1 MSDAKMASLAE
12 TLVRR
17 GLAHAFGLAGSGS
30 SMALIMELE
39 ARGVA
44 YHGVSHE
51 AAGAI
56 MAGTVARASGRP
68 SVSISIKGPGA
79 VNMLPGVAYNHFE
92 GNPALSVSESYGSDV
107 GAHRMHK
114 RLDHPA
120 LFSSITKAFSGL
132 ADDGAGTDGMLD
144 LAFAEVPGPV
154 HIDLAGLSQAQPST
168 TGKPLN
174 APLVT
179 DVTLPANVRK
189 PAVIA
194 GSLAIRRGWGEALAA
209 LKIPVFTTASAKGI
223 IDEGSPFSAG
233 VFTGVGGELA
243 PERSVLLKADIVIGI
258 GLRNTE
264 VIAANPLAAGSLLID
279 RVDGGLSDGFD
290 ARLVLA
296 GDEVALGALQLLHE
310 YHWGEAEIASAVE
323 PLRAELSTG
332 WLPGGC
338 FNALNALGW
347 DHGLVLDT
355 GSFCTV
361 GEHAWL
367 ASKERPFWGSS
378 NGRFMGSAIPT
389 AIGASLARP
398 GLPVFCVVGDGGLRP
413 YGAEIGMAVEL
424 GLPICFALMSD
435 GRYGSVVGAPNA
447 SVLRPF
453 SERAVNIARP
463 SWWRTAESLGCPA
476 LAVETAS
483 EFATAVESWDRSGPL
498 FIEAAFDQ
506 TSYAAMTGR
515 VRP

>member
-12 TLVRR
+12 ILVQK
-17 GLAHAFGLAGSGS
+17 GLTHAFGVAGSGA

-44 YHGVSHE
+44 YHRVSHE

-56 MAGTVARASGRP
+56 MAGTVARVSGLP

-79 VNMLPGVAYNHFE
+79 VNMLPGVAHNHFE
-92 GNPALSVSESYGSDV
+92 GNPALSVSESYGPDAD
-107 GAHRMHK
+107 AHRMHK
-114 RLDHPA
+114 RLNHPV
-120 LFSSITKAFSGL
+120 LFSSITKVIGSL
-132 ADDGAGTDGMLD
+132 SDEGAGADGVLD

-154 HIDLAGLSQAQPST
+154 HIDLTGLSQLQSSSASQ
-168 TGKPLN
+168 PLN

-179 DVTLPANVRK
+179 DITLPANVRR
-189 PAVIA
+189 PVVIV
-194 GSLAIRRGWGEALAA
+194 GSLASRRPWSEALAA

-233 VFTGVGGELA
+233 VFTGVGGELT
-243 PERSVLLKADIVIGI
+243 PERSVLRTADMVIGI

-264 VIAANPLAAGSLLID
+264 VIAANPLVAGSILID
-279 RVDGGLSDGFD
+279 QVDGGLSDGFD
-290 ARLVLA
+290 AQLVLT
-296 GDEVALGALQLLHE
+296 GDETTRGLLQELLGHQ
-310 YHWGEAEIASAVE
+310 WGTGEIARALE

-332 WLPGGC
+332 WLPGAC
-338 FNALNALGW
+338 FDALNALGW
-347 DHGLVLDT
+347 NHGLVLDT

-367 ASKERPFWGSS
+367 ASQQRPFWGSS

-398 GLPVFCVVGDGGLRP
+398 GLPVFCVVGDGGVRP
-413 YGAEIGMAVEL
+413 YNAEIGVAVEL
-424 GLPICFALMSD
+424 GLPICFVLMSD
-435 GRYGSVVGAPNA
+435 GRYGSVAGAPN
-447 SVLRPF
+447 SRPY
-453 SERAVNIARP
+453 SELAVNIARP
-463 SWWRTAESLGCPA
+463 SWWRTAESMGCPA
-476 LAVETAS
+476 LAVETAP

-498 FIEAAFDQ
+498 FVEAAFDRDA
-506 TSYAAMTGR
+506 YAAMTER
-515 VRP
+515 VRS